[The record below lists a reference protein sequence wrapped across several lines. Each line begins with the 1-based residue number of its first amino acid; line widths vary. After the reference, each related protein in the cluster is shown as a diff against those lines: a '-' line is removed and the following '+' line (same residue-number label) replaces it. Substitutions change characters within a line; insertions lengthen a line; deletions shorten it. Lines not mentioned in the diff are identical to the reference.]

1 MRLLLLFLIF
11 SLELHSQHIYRDSIK
26 IYSNRYMDSI
36 AKASIKYSMSNQS
49 DGKLVT
55 VWASPYIKLTA
66 SARFNTTPS
75 GYKFMHQIVYDK
87 ISEPEITDYL
97 NVLTYDIRLKGYINK
112 YNGLI
117 LKTFANGSVPK
128 RNIYSL
134 GWAYKL

>member
-1 MRLLLLFLIF
+1 MKLLLLFLLF
-11 SLELHSQHIYRDSIK
+11 SLQLNGQHIYRDSVK
-26 IYSNRYMDSI
+26 ISTHRYMDSI

-55 VWASPYIKLTA
+55 VWASSYVKLTA

-97 NVLTYDIRLKGYINK
+97 NVLTYDVRMKGYINK

-117 LKTFANGSVPK
+117 IKAFANGSVPK

-134 GWAYKL
+134 GWAYKF